1 MQNNQN
7 AAQGRDMAAI
17 VLACLF
23 IIGAFIAL
31 WDTTT
36 MLDSDSYVFPRA
48 IAFALILF
56 SLILIVWNLLRPV
69 KGIKKVDGNA
79 SSGRRIA
86 LIAVM
91 LISCMLMPWLGFL
104 LSGIATFLLLMLIAM
119 YDEWTSARKFLY
131 PLIAVSVVAGFY
143 ILFSKLL
150 LVPLPVG
157 ILFD

>member
-69 KGIKKVDGNA
+69 KGMEKADGDA
-79 SSGRRIA
+79 STGRRIA
-86 LIAVM
+86 LVAVM

-104 LSGIATFLLLMLIAM
+104 LSGIATFLLLMLVAM
-119 YDEWTSARKFLY
+119 YEEWTPARKFLY

-150 LVPLPVG
+150 LVPLPAG